1 MKISTKRTPS
11 IGFILVTLAVLG
23 ATPLAAA
30 GAAEGAAPAVG
41 PEVALPACVADP
53 GTGPG
58 AALGDNPLAEAVP
71 QALCVAQAQCS
82 TGGPV
87 SCSGSRCAHLDWCY
101 AWCDGVYYWCAPPP
115 GIYCPPVS

>member
-1 MKISTKRTPS
+1 MKRALSL
-11 IGFILVTLAVLG
+11 GFVLCTLMVVAAV
-23 ATPLAAA
+23 PVAAQ
-30 GAAEGAAPAVG
+30 AAEGVPEAAPACV
-41 PEVALPACVADP
+41 PEP
-53 GTGPG
+53 GTG
-58 AALGDNPLAEAVP
+58 ADLTIGDNPLAEAVP

-115 GIYCPPVS
+115 GIYCPLID